1 LKAKA
6 DFVWTLVR
14 RPDAEESPAGGVG
27 ARRSRIRGS
36 ASYAAER
43 SNRAF
48 ATRFSEGSRGLDSAW
63 PGLDSEFGAAC
74 PHVLVQ
80 ARSRYCARR

>member
-14 RPDAEESPAGGVG
+14 RPDAEEAPAGGVR

-48 ATRFSEGSRGLDSAW
+48 ATRFSEGSRG
-63 PGLDSEFGAAC
+63 GLDSEFGAAC